1 MTTKEA
7 GRKRWAGVSK
17 KERQEFAKRLAL
29 ARDFA
34 LTPERKHEIAMM
46 GVEARL
52 KRARAHKALQNMAD
66 PNAAPPPLVRDPK
79 TDKLIRKPP
88 IGPQHQHLAYIPGGR
103 DECGKFACVLC
114 GEKFGLD

>member
-17 KERQEFAKRLAL
+17 KEREEFAKRLAR
-29 ARDFA
+29 ARNSA

-52 KRARAHKALQNMAD
+52 KRARARKALQSMAD
-66 PNAAPPPLVRDPK
+66 PNAAPPPLIRDPRS
-79 TDKLIRKPP
+79 DKLVRKPL
-88 IGPQHQHLAYIPGGR
+88 IGPQHMHLADIPGGQ
-103 DECGKFACVLC
+103 DESSRFSCFLC
-114 GEKFGLD
+114 GEKFTLG

>member
-17 KERQEFAKRLAL
+17 KEREEFAKRIAH
-29 ARDFA
+29 ARDLA

-52 KRARAHKALQNMAD
+52 KHARARKALQSMAD
-66 PNAAPPPLVRDPK
+66 PNAAPPTLVRDPK
-79 TDKLIRKPP
+79 TDKLVRKPL
-88 IGPQHQHLAYIPGGR
+88 IGASHKHLADSRAGR
-103 DECGKFACVLC
+103 DESGRFVCVLC
-114 GEKFGLD
+114 GEKFRLE